1 MEETPE
7 SSCRW
12 HFTHLNS
19 FFSTFPVSVYLPP
32 SAVSFSSSLPETPFL
47 PTGPKP
53 SFLTHIPN
61 PHSYPFS
68 CQKMFSNNPK
78 PCKHLHDTP
87 CGSLCSRHQQPY
99 CAFVSTRGP
108 RSPVWGRW
116 HVPAPCS
123 PVLAHR
129 GCLPSPPWHA
139 PCWGWQGVTR
149 SSLLTDLS
157 QPGETL
163 Q

>member
-1 MEETPE
+1 MQVAFHPPQQ
-7 SSCRW
+7 
-12 HFTHLNS
+12 LLQ
-19 FFSTFPVSVYLPP
+19 YLPCQCLSATICRLIFLLLTRNPIP
-32 SAVSFSSSLPETPFL
+32 SHRTKTL
-47 PTGPKP
+47 
-53 SFLTHIPN
+53 IPN